1 MKRLP
6 KRFLDRILTGL
17 AKLALPLFILFMVSG
32 PTWGQPAAPGAGFA
46 ARPGT
51 VQVPN
56 LVGQNREQV
65 PRILDQARLHLGE
78 AASVT
83 SDQPRDTVVR
93 QAPAAGQRVPAGT
106 PVRIWV
112 STGPPQPNLVRV
124 PNIIQSNAQQ
134 ARQLL
139 AHDRLRL
146 GRVSGD
152 QSMLSQGTI
161 IRQAPT
167 AGQQVRPDTAVDIWV
182 SMGPVQ
188 VPNVVGINEPE
199 ARRILAGAR
208 LRLEVADQVQGPIER
223 QVPAAGE
230 SAPMGSSVQVWRR
243 PAGPTLVEVPPLI
256 GRHLDEVTGILNPR
270 NLGIGQVTRRQAQ
283 EPAGTIIEQNPAAG
297 TQVQPRIKI
306 NLVVSIGAPPPL
318 MEVPPLIGRHLNEAG
333 SILNSKNLGIGQV
346 TRRQAQEA
354 EGTIIGQ
361 DPAAGTP
368 AQPRMKVNLV
378 VSTGQRVLP
387 LDNKIPPNIPWL
399 LITLTVSGV
408 LGGTYVLY
416 RIFKAPSATLAVRV
430 VPGKVQ
436 PEITADSPSLA
447 DLEVRLRPVIDQG
460 QQSITATGSL
470 ISEERKEHE

>member
-17 AKLALPLFILFMVSG
+17 ARLALPLFILFMVSG

-46 ARPGT
+46 ARYDT

-56 LVGQNREQV
+56 LVGQNRAQI

-83 SDQPRDTVVR
+83 SSQPRDTVVR

-139 AHDRLRL
+139 ANDRLRL

-152 QSMLSQGTI
+152 QSMLPQGTI
-161 IRQAPT
+161 IRQAPA
-167 AGQQVRPDTAVDIWV
+167 AGQQVRPDTPVDIWV

-188 VPNVVGINEPE
+188 VPNVVGSNEPE
-199 ARRILAGAR
+199 ARRILAEAR
-208 LRLEVADQVQGPIER
+208 LRLELADQVQGPIVR
-223 QVPAAGE
+223 QAPAAGE

-243 PAGPTLVEVPPLI
+243 LAGPPLVEVPPLI
-256 GRHLDEVTGILNPR
+256 GRNLNEAAAILSPK
-270 NLGIGQVTRRQAQ
+270 NLFVGRVTRRQAQ
-283 EPAGTIIEQNPAAG
+283 KPADTIIE
-297 TQVQPRIKI
+297 
-306 NLVVSIGAPPPL
+306 
-318 MEVPPLIGRHLNEAG
+318 
-333 SILNSKNLGIGQV
+333 
-346 TRRQAQEA
+346 
-354 EGTIIGQ
+354 Q

-368 AQPRMKVNLV
+368 AQPRMRINLV

-387 LDNKIPPNIPWL
+387 ADNAVPPKIPWL
-399 LITLTVSGV
+399 PITLAVSGV
-408 LGGTYVLY
+408 LGATYVLY
-416 RIFKAPSATLAVRV
+416 RIFKGPPATLAVRV